1 MNAPWHLRD
10 PEAPSEL
17 TLDAYVAGEATPD
30 EAARVEAWAAQDAAH
45 QAALDAR
52 RAGFAA
58 LPMARPQAMQAR
70 IAQALE
76 AAPTAAT
83 PWWRRWRLPVLLP
96 LVAATTAAL
105 VLALR
110 GPLPTPLPDDPGLRA
125 KGSLTLRVF
134 RAHDGAVAELVS
146 GDAVEAGDR
155 LRFRPEGAPPD
166 AHLLVVGREADGALF
181 AYAPLEGRSLPLS
194 GLDAEGALPDAA
206 ELDASKGR
214 EWVWLIACDRPFEL
228 GDLAPA
234 EAEGRLRTPAGCH
247 TAAFEI
253 DKR

>member
-10 PEAPSEL
+10 PDAPSEL
-17 TLDAYVAGEATPD
+17 TLDAFVAGEATPD
-30 EAARVEAWAAQDAAH
+30 EAARVEAWAAADPAH

-58 LPMARPQAMQAR
+58 LPSARPQAMQAR

-76 AAPTAAT
+76 ARPVAAT

-96 LVAATTAAL
+96 LAAATTAAL

-134 RAHDGAVAELVS
+134 RAHDDAVAELIS

-166 AHLLVVGREADGALF
+166 AHLLVVGREAGGALF
-181 AYAPLEGRSLPLS
+181 AYAPLDGRSLPA
-194 GLDAEGALPDAA
+194 GALDAEGALPGAA
-206 ELDASKGR
+206 ELDASTGP
-214 EWVWLIACDRPFEL
+214 EWVWLVACDRAFDL

-234 EAEGRLRTPAGCH
+234 GDAGRLRTPAGCR

-253 DKR
+253 VKR